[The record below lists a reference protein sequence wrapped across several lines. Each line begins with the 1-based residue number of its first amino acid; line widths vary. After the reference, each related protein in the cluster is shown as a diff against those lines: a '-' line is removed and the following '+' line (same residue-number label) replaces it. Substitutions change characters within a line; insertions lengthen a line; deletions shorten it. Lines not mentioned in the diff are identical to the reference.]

1 MLKKIANKNGI
12 YYVLLCLTFLL
23 GIFLRT
29 KLFLAKGVFEDD
41 ECRLAL
47 SLLEI
52 HHFKDFFLPLSDAQS
67 APPFFTLL
75 SFGITKIFGYQEL
88 ALKTIPYLAGL
99 GSIFLFY
106 KLCKNY
112 LQNRWVML
120 FGCFIFSIN
129 ETLISFATT
138 FKQYSTDIL
147 VSLLCLLILPKLK
160 LERLSKKQ
168 LFLLITALALLPLF
182 SIPSV
187 FFIGTFFILNI
198 YKNIK
203 NKISLKRILACI
215 IPFCV
220 VLGLFYYFDLRQS
233 SINMNAV
240 FPEYWSDG
248 FWDFSL
254 KELIRLLVL
263 NFKFY
268 FYPNSLTLA
277 TIILFFAGIWAYVKK
292 QSIQGFFLI
301 CMFIFVLA
309 AALIK
314 IYPFANRVGLYFLP
328 VVLLLTLRPLEI
340 RNKIVLP
347 LAIILTLMNYYS
359 YNLAYLKNIASS
371 EHFVKYSPDKLIKV
385 IKENYNPQKDIILVN
400 NASAASYLFYSGKN
414 NFFSENVYEMLVR
427 KNEEDKAINYLNSLE
442 NGHGY
447 WIYMVKDY
455 AKAQIFPLVLSW
467 AKTEKVKQYYKEG
480 ESYLLYIER

>member
-75 SFGITKIFGYQEL
+75 SLGITKIFGYQEL

-328 VVLLLTLRPLEI
+328 VVLLLTLKPLEI

-347 LAIILTLMNYYS
+347 LAIILTLMNYCS

-455 AKAQIFPLVLSW
+455 AKAQIFPLVLGW

>member
-160 LERLSKKQ
+160 LENLSKKQ

-187 FFIGTFFILNI
+187 FFIGTFFALNI
-198 YKNIK
+198 YANIK
-203 NKISLKRILACI
+203 NKISFRRILACI
-215 IPFCV
+215 IPFCI
-220 VLGLFYYFDLRQS
+220 VLGLFYYFDLKQS

-240 FPEYWSDG
+240 FPEYWNDG
-248 FWDFSL
+248 FWNFSL

-268 FYPNSLTLA
+268 FYPNSLTLV
-277 TIILFFAGIWAYVKK
+277 TVILFFTGIWAYAKK
-292 QSIQGFFLI
+292 KNTQGFFLI

-309 AALIK
+309 AALFK

-328 VVLLLTLRPLEI
+328 VVLLLTLKPLEI

-347 LAIILTLMNYYS
+347 LAIILTLMNYCS

-371 EHFVKYSPDKLIKV
+371 EHFVKYSPDKLVKI

>member
-1 MLKKIANKNGI
+1 MLKKIANKNNI
-12 YYVLLCLTFLL
+12 YLVLLCLTFLL

-75 SFGITKIFGYQEL
+75 SFGITRIFGYQEL
-88 ALKTIPYLAGL
+88 ALEIIPYLAGL
-99 GSIFLFY
+99 VSIFLFY

-112 LQNRWVML
+112 LQNRWVVL

-129 ETLISFATT
+129 KMLISFATI

-160 LERLSKKQ
+160 LENLSKKQ

-187 FFIGTFFILNI
+187 FFIGTFFALNV

-203 NKISLKRILACI
+203 NKISFNRILACI
-215 IPFCV
+215 IPFCI
-220 VLGLFYYFDLRQS
+220 VLGLFYYFDLKQS

-240 FPEYWSDG
+240 FPEYWNNG
-248 FWDFSL
+248 FWNFSF
-254 KELIRLLVL
+254 KEFIRLLVL

-277 TIILFFAGIWAYVKK
+277 TIILFFTGILAYAKK
-292 QSIQGFFLI
+292 KNTQGFFLI

-309 AALIK
+309 AAFFK

-328 VVLLLTLRPLEI
+328 IVLLLTLKPLENC
-340 RNKIVLP
+340 NKIVLSFV
-347 LAIILTLMNYYS
+347 IILTLMNYCS
-359 YNLAYLKNIASS
+359 YNLEYLKNIASG
-371 EHFVKYSPDKLIKV
+371 EHFINYSPDSLVKIIK
-385 IKENYNPQKDIILVN
+385 KNYNPQKDIVLLN

-414 NFFSENVYEMLVR
+414 NFFADDVYEMPINK
-427 KNEEDKAINYLNSLE
+427 KNKNNASNYLNSLE

-447 WIYMVKDY
+447 WIYLVKDY
-455 AKAQIFPLVLSW
+455 PKAQIFPLVLGW
-467 AKTEKVKQYYKEG
+467 AKNENVKRYYKERD
-480 ESYLLYIER
+480 SYLLYIER

>member
-12 YYVLLCLTFLL
+12 YYVLLCLTILL